1 MFQINFM
8 MYNQRFVQKFKNKLW
23 EVFIDNHQVKQ
34 SFAVAV
40 IKLTVKSLKMLQYDL
55 YTD

>member
-34 SFAVAV
+34 SFAYQINSKIIENAAV
-40 IKLTVKSLKMLQYDL
+40 
-55 YTD
+55 